1 MAVIV
6 SLTSALTWGGLTLEA
21 AAIPPKPR
29 QDMAVELPELPESAR
44 TEQDESAEKHLTT
57 APEEATTPYTPQAV
71 EAWSPGV
78 GTADLTDVEP
88 GQSIP
93 VENVPTVS
101 LGVPEESDP
110 AALAGEWTVDLK
122 APEDSQAA
130 EVDGLLMEITPPA
143 TADPEA
149 EVTIGVD
156 YTSFAD
162 LYGPQAADRFGVV
175 LLPNCVV
182 DAPTEGECAPEPA
195 EEPDGEAAAAML
207 PLASEIEVIHP
218 KTSAR
223 TLSAASNEG
232 ETLRTR
238 RVVSASVPVAELLGT
253 DAASDTSGA
262 TTMSL
267 TAASAETGPRAV
279 GVLDTGASAAGDFT
293 ATPLQSSGSWAAG
306 SSSGAFTYGY
316 QVQVPEAP
324 GGLTPQVALSYSSQ
338 SVDGRTSSTNN
349 QASWIGDGWD
359 YNAGSITRTYA
370 SCREDAKKAG
380 ANNSGHKTGDLCWG
394 SDNATLTLGGATTE
408 LVWDADQK
416 EWFTAN
422 GDGSRIQ
429 IVKDTSK
436 DNKDADGEY
445 WIVTTTDGT
454 KYHFGL
460 NHLPGWSKGD
470 PVTNSV
476 LTVPVFGNH
485 AGEPCY
491 KAGDWKNSD
500 CAQGWRWNLDYVED
514 VHGNAMSL
522 WWKKDVNH
530 YARNFNWK
538 APVKYDRDGYLAHI
552 DYGQRSNTLFSAEA
566 PGRVTFNVEERCYA
580 EGSLACTEANFTS
593 KDPGKYRI
601 WYDTPADLRCA
612 SGKMCWNAAPSFWST
627 KRLDSI
633 QTSAQRRTDTTA
645 RQVVDRYQLK
655 QSFPSLRTGP
665 NTALWLETVTR
676 TGYAR
681 KGSTDESVT
690 LNPVR
695 FEPNVDDMPN
705 RVMRGDKDPRPGFS
719 RLRIGRV
726 INEYGGET
734 AITYKKPTGQ
744 CATGLDL
751 PGKSDKAALK
761 SNTRLCYPSFWH
773 PDPEKEDIDWFQ
785 KYVVQEVEE
794 LPNVDGAYSTST
806 KYTYG
811 TAAWKLAQQEFTKK
825 STRTYSQFAG
835 FDQVAVF
842 TGADDKAIGSK
853 RTKAVTRFFRGMGDT
868 VAVKDVTGAHIAY
881 DREPFAGRIAEELSY
896 AEPTDADTAW
906 LTRSVT
912 VPEATELAS
921 RVRGDGLDALKAW
934 RVTEPRQLAYS
945 KDSDGVVHTSETK
958 TTYEATH
965 GLPVQIETL
974 EDKAD
979 PGLVGDVSC
988 TKLEYVHHTDKNVI
1002 GLTKQVLGSATP
1014 CATAVFTDLKKL
1026 ASGSRTAYDGGDYGA
1041 ALSGSTRGL
1050 ATQTWSLKA
1059 DGSGFQSDGTVAFDS
1074 LGRVVKAT
1082 DPDGKSSTT
1091 VYDTRN
1097 GQTFGVTEA
1106 NSLGHSATQEIEP
1119 GRGTATKS
1127 TDANGHVTQSVFDP
1141 LGRLVQAWA
1150 PGRTPSGSAVPD
1162 FAAEYHISTI
1172 DPDDPD
1178 RLPPYVVTKSR
1189 GHRDRVET
1197 SVTIYDGLGRERQ
1210 AQEQATGGGRLIT
1223 DTLYNSSGEVWQT
1236 NNAYLATGKP
1246 SGQLFTPLADTAVP
1260 NATRYTYDG
1269 SGRVVKEL
1277 PILNGS
1283 EMAARSTRYE
1293 YGADWSTV
1301 INPSGAASYRV
1312 RSDSMGRTT
1321 QVDTFTDAARTAY
1334 TSVKYE
1340 FDDLGR
1346 LVKAYSAQNAA
1357 RAWTWA
1363 YDGRGR
1369 MISATDPDAGTTTT
1383 TYDHRDR
1390 PVTTTNAR
1398 GVTVWTGYDQLSRPV
1413 EQRLDSSTGD
1423 LLARST
1429 YDSAPGGKGLP
1440 ASSVRVTDGQEYT
1453 MSVGGYTADY
1463 QPRSTT
1469 LSLPDSLATTWGL
1482 RKSYTSTYNY
1492 SDTGLL
1498 LDGTIP
1504 AAGAFDS
1511 EKLVVRYNEEG
1522 LPLSVSGKDWYGS
1535 EAMYSPYGQLLRSTL
1550 GAQPHR
1556 VWSLA
1561 GFDDAS
1567 GALTDQ
1573 QVYREQN
1580 GDTSLVGGKLASHRS
1595 YWYDDAGNVT
1605 GIRERS
1611 TGIQERQCF
1620 SYDPIGQLTE
1630 AWTSADLGHCVDG
1643 PVKDDG
1649 TLNVTAGPDDS
1660 GYWQRYEYDLLGN
1673 RKKLTEKDL
1682 TGATAKDT
1690 VTTYAY
1696 GKADGSQPHT
1706 LTKVTKKYTTPAG
1719 AQVTAEAERLY
1730 ELTGETKQ
1738 VTSLGNGD
1746 TQDISWTWDGQV
1758 ERLTGEGSGG
1768 RTSYVGL
1775 ADKCLDLN
1783 GGKTAENTPV
1793 NLYACNGA
1801 SSQKWSFRVE
1811 PGQSDPDLG
1820 TMAFY
1825 DDAWCVAP
1833 GSASAGSAL
1842 QLHTCDGSA
1851 DQKIKRNASGQL
1863 VHVATGLCIAVKD
1876 GATADSTPTVL
1887 TACSA
1892 SSAAQKWEAQN
1903 ETRYIYGPD
1912 GSPLLT
1918 LQGKQATLHL
1928 SATEVTTQAAGKLV
1942 STQRS
1947 YGAPGGSVLRYQYG
1961 YQKTS
1966 TLAAEVGDHQ
1976 GSAYAEIAMTDG
1988 MPVRVRK
1995 QDPFGN
2001 ERGAATSGAALR
2013 TRAGFLGASPD
2024 DASGY
2029 TQLGAR
2035 MYDPVVGRFLSADPV
2050 LDVADPMQANG
2061 YSYAHNNPVTL
2072 SDPTGLAVSLNA
2084 SETAAALA
2092 GAGLSLAQLAQA
2104 KSDSGRSLSSV
2115 VLSAAWSTLKDFIGI
2130 NDALACFG
2138 GDMWSC
2144 GSLIIGAI
2152 PWTKL
2157 GKIPSVL
2164 KAVNRT
2170 INAIQAWRSAKKKAE
2185 AVLAA
2190 AKAAQQRALAAKK
2203 AAIEKAKKAAQ
2214 AAKKKA
2220 AEKKQTTSNKAVNQ
2234 TKKTGSPVQKQ
2245 AQAKSAPKVSS
2256 ASATHKSSGGG
2267 AKASTSKPGGSSGGS
2282 SRSNGGSSGSGG
2294 SGKSGGS
2301 GESGGTCN
2309 SFVPGTK
2316 VVMADGSTKA
2326 IEDVKA
2332 GDKVL
2337 ATDPETGRTTV
2348 ETVTAEIKGEGLK
2361 HLVKVTVDTDGDQG
2375 DETASVTATDGHPFW
2390 VEALGAWIDATD
2402 LQAGEW
2408 LRTSTGTYVQITA
2421 VERWTATTSAV
2432 HNLTVSD
2439 LHTYYVLAGAT
2450 PVLVHNCGSSSLDID
2465 EELARLPEYPG
2476 SGPTTGHAVADNGQ
2490 RYELVSGRGN
2500 DGDLVDWVNSTL
2512 QGAGVLP
2519 GRSRSGRAVDVE
2531 QKFAAIMERDGIG
2544 HADLF
2549 INFPTGPCTVRAGC
2563 HEVLNVLLGSN
2574 RTLTVHWPG
2583 AGSGRTYGRRS

>member
-1 MAVIV
+1 M
-6 SLTSALTWGGLTLEA
+6 
-21 AAIPPKPR
+21 
-29 QDMAVELPELPESAR
+29 
-44 TEQDESAEKHLTT
+44 
-57 APEEATTPYTPQAV
+57 
-71 EAWSPGV
+71 
-78 GTADLTDVEP
+78 
-88 GQSIP
+88 
-93 VENVPTVS
+93 
-101 LGVPEESDP
+101 
-110 AALAGEWTVDLK
+110 
-122 APEDSQAA
+122 
-130 EVDGLLMEITPPA
+130 
-143 TADPEA
+143 
-149 EVTIGVD
+149 
-156 YTSFAD
+156 
-162 LYGPQAADRFGVV
+162 
-175 LLPNCVV
+175 
-182 DAPTEGECAPEPA
+182 
-195 EEPDGEAAAAML
+195 
-207 PLASEIEVIHP
+207 
-218 KTSAR
+218 
-223 TLSAASNEG
+223 
-232 ETLRTR
+232 
-238 RVVSASVPVAELLGT
+238 
-253 DAASDTSGA
+253 
-262 TTMSL
+262 
-267 TAASAETGPRAV
+267 
-279 GVLDTGASAAGDFT
+279 
-293 ATPLQSSGSWAAG
+293 
-306 SSSGAFTYGY
+306 
-316 QVQVPEAP
+316 
-324 GGLTPQVALSYSSQ
+324 
-338 SVDGRTSSTNN
+338 
-349 QASWIGDGWD
+349 
-359 YNAGSITRTYA
+359 
-370 SCREDAKKAG
+370 
-380 ANNSGHKTGDLCWG
+380 
-394 SDNATLTLGGATTE
+394 
-408 LVWDADQK
+408 
-416 EWFTAN
+416 
-422 GDGSRIQ
+422 
-429 IVKDTSK
+429 
-436 DNKDADGEY
+436 
-445 WIVTTTDGT
+445 
-454 KYHFGL
+454 
-460 NHLPGWSKGD
+460 
-470 PVTNSV
+470 
-476 LTVPVFGNH
+476 
-485 AGEPCY
+485 
-491 KAGDWKNSD
+491 
-500 CAQGWRWNLDYVED
+500 
-514 VHGNAMSL
+514 
-522 WWKKDVNH
+522 
-530 YARNFNWK
+530 
-538 APVKYDRDGYLAHI
+538 
-552 DYGQRSNTLFSAEA
+552 
-566 PGRVTFNVEERCYA
+566 
-580 EGSLACTEANFTS
+580 
-593 KDPGKYRI
+593 
-601 WYDTPADLRCA
+601 
-612 SGKMCWNAAPSFWST
+612 
-627 KRLDSI
+627 
-633 QTSAQRRTDTTA
+633 
-645 RQVVDRYQLK
+645 
-655 QSFPSLRTGP
+655 
-665 NTALWLETVTR
+665 
-676 TGYAR
+676 
-681 KGSTDESVT
+681 
-690 LNPVR
+690 
-695 FEPNVDDMPN
+695 
-705 RVMRGDKDPRPGFS
+705 
-719 RLRIGRV
+719 
-726 INEYGGET
+726 
-734 AITYKKPTGQ
+734 
-744 CATGLDL
+744 
-751 PGKSDKAALK
+751 
-761 SNTRLCYPSFWH
+761 
-773 PDPEKEDIDWFQ
+773 
-785 KYVVQEVEE
+785 
-794 LPNVDGAYSTST
+794 
-806 KYTYG
+806 
-811 TAAWKLAQQEFTKK
+811 
-825 STRTYSQFAG
+825 
-835 FDQVAVF
+835 F

-868 VAVKDVTGAHIAY
+868 VPVKDVTGTHIAY

-896 AEPTDADTAW
+896 AESTDADTAW

-921 RVRGDGLDALKAW
+921 RVRGDGRDPLKAW
-934 RVTEPRQLAYS
+934 RVTEPRQLAHS
-945 KDSDGVVHTSETK
+945 KDSGGVVHTSETK
-958 TTYEATH
+958 TTYEATY

-1014 CATAVFTDLKKL
+1014 CATAAFTDLEKL

-1041 ALSGSTRGL
+1041 ALTGSTRGL

-1091 VYDTRN
+1091 AYDTRN

-1106 NSLGHSATQEIEP
+1106 NSLGHSATQEVEP
-1119 GRGTATKS
+1119 GRGTVTKS
-1127 TDANGHVTQSVFDP
+1127 TDANGHVTRSVFDP

-1150 PGRTPSGSAVPD
+1150 PGRTPSSSAVPD

-1178 RLPPYVVTKSR
+1178 RLPPYVVTKTR
-1189 GHRDRVET
+1189 GHKDRVET

-1236 NNAYLATGKP
+1236 NNAYLANGKP

-1277 PILNGS
+1277 PILNGN
-1283 EMAARSTRYE
+1283 EMESRSTRYE

-1312 RSDSMGRTT
+1312 RTDSMGRTS

-1340 FDDLGR
+1340 FDDLGQ

-1357 RAWTWA
+1357 RTWTWA

-1369 MISATDPDAGTTTT
+1369 MVSATDPDAGTTTT

-1413 EQRLDSSTGD
+1413 EQRLDGSTGD

-1469 LSLPDSLATTWGL
+1469 LALPDSLATTWGL

-1573 QVYREQN
+1573 KVYREQN
-1580 GDTSLVGGKLASHRS
+1580 GDTALVGGKLASHRS

-1682 TGATAKDT
+1682 TGATAKDA

-1696 GKADGSQPHT
+1696 GKADGDQPHT

-1730 ELTGETKQ
+1730 ELTGETRQ

-1746 TQDISWTWDGQV
+1746 TQDLTWTWDGQV
-1758 ERLTGEGSGG
+1758 ERLTGQGSGG
-1768 RTSYVGL
+1768 RTSYIGL
-1775 ADKCLDLN
+1775 ADKCLDLS
-1783 GGKTAENTPV
+1783 GGKAAENTPV
-1793 NLYACNGA
+1793 NLYACNGSA
-1801 SSQKWSFRVE
+1801 AQKWSFQVD
-1811 PGQSDPDLG
+1811 PDQSDPDLG
-1820 TMAFY
+1820 TMTVY
-1825 DDAWCVAP
+1825 DEKWCVEP
-1833 GSASAGSAL
+1833 GTPSAGSGL
-1842 QLHTCDGSA
+1842 QLYSCDGSA
-1851 DQKIKRNASGQL
+1851 GQNIKRNTSGQL
-1863 VHVATGLCIAVKD
+1863 VHAESGLCVAVKD
-1876 GATADSTPTVL
+1876 GATADGTSTVL
-1887 TACSA
+1887 AGCSA
-1892 SSAAQKWEAQN
+1892 SSAAQKWEAQD
-1903 ETRYIYGPD
+1903 ETRYVYGPD
-1912 GSPLLT
+1912 GSRLLT
-1918 LQGKQATLHL
+1918 VQGKQATLHL
-1928 SATEVTTQAAGKLV
+1928 AETEVTTQAAGKLV

-1947 YGAPGGSVLRYQYG
+1947 YGAPGGTVLRYQYG
-1961 YQKTS
+1961 YHKTGK
-1966 TLAAEVGDHQ
+1966 LVAQVGDHQ
-1976 GSAYAEIAMTDG
+1976 GSTYAEVAMTDG
-1988 MPVRVRK
+1988 MPVRIRK

-2001 ERGAATSGAALR
+2001 ERGASTSGAGRQTHA
-2013 TRAGFLGASPD
+2013 AFLGMTPD

-2050 LDVADPMQANG
+2050 LDLADPMQANG

-2072 SDPTGLAVSLNA
+2072 SDPTGLAVSLTA

-2092 GAGLSLAQLAQA
+2092 GAGLSAAEVSQA
-2104 KSDSGRSLSSV
+2104 KSTMGKSITSVILSTAWD
-2115 VLSAAWSTLKDFIGI
+2115 VLSGFIGLD
-2130 NDALACFG
+2130 DALGCFG
-2138 GDMWSC
+2138 GSVMSC
-2144 GSLIIGAI
+2144 LSLVIGAV
-2152 PWTKL
+2152 PL
-2157 GKIPSVL
+2157 GKLRQIPAVA
-2164 KAVNRT
+2164 KAVRRT
-2170 INAIQAWRSAKKKAE
+2170 ANAIEALGKAKKAAE
-2185 AVLAA
+2185 AVLFA
-2190 AKAAQQRALAAKK
+2190 AKAAQRKALAAKK

-2214 AAKKKA
+2214 AAMKKA
-2220 AEKKQTTSNKAVNQ
+2220 AENKQTISNKTVNQ
-2234 TKKTGSPVQKQ
+2234 TKKTGNPVQKQ
-2245 AQAKSAPKVSS
+2245 AQADSAPQVSS
-2256 ASATHKSSGGG
+2256 ASATHKSPGGSAKSG
-2267 AKASTSKPGGSSGGS
+2267 TTKPGGSAGGS
-2282 SRSNGGSSGSGG
+2282 SRSNGGSSGGG
-2294 SGKSGGS
+2294 GTKP
-2301 GESGGTCN
+2301 GESCSANN

-2316 VVMADGSTKA
+2316 VVMADGSTKD
-2326 IEDVKA
+2326 IEDVKV

-2337 ATDPETGRTTV
+2337 ATDPVTGKTTV
-2348 ETVTAEIKGEGLK
+2348 RTVTAEIKGEGLK
-2361 HLVKVTVDTDGDQG
+2361 HLVKVTIDTDGDQG

-2390 VEALGAWIDATD
+2390 VEALGAWIEATD
-2402 LQAGEW
+2402 LQTGEW
-2408 LRTSTGTYVQITA
+2408 LRTSTGTYIQITA
-2421 VERWTATTSAV
+2421 VERWTATASAV

-2450 PVLVHNCGSSSLDID
+2450 PVLVHNCGGSSLDID

-2549 INFPTGPCTVRAGC
+2549 INFPTGPCSVRAGC
-2563 HEVLNVLLGSN
+2563 HEVLNVLLGGN

-2583 AGSGRTYGRRS
+2583 AGSGRTYGRWS